1 MGVERQ
7 AGASIASGGTPGAHA
22 TTHVTGGSDVIADAV
37 AGGAAGLMTG
47 TMATKLAGIETAAT
61 ADMTGAEIATA
72 LAGVT
77 VPGNIVAAEDSTP
90 SRRGQINTQVASRV
104 TVESGA
110 VDLYLGT
117 WSAFDFTGTQ
127 RTHIR
132 CQNDASTLWLGPSV
146 INFTADFTN
155 AAMFVNLA
163 SGTCGLGFKN
173 SLSNLRINGRSQ
185 SANGAPT
192 SGTWVQHDTI
202 VDLNGVLWVC
212 QTAGTP
218 GVWTSSNAT
227 AVVRSQAATT
237 DTLVLAD
244 AGKVIECNNASAI
257 TETVPPNSSVAFPV
271 GTIIEFC
278 QVGAG
283 QVTLAAGAGVTLRN
297 PHGLKTAVQWSTVK
311 IRKRATDEWV
321 VSGDS
326 TV

>member
-1 MGVERQ
+1 MAVERQ
-7 AGASIASGGTPGAHA
+7 AGASISSGGTPGAHA

-90 SRRGQINTQVASRV
+90 SRRGQINTQVAGRV

-132 CQNDASTLWLGPSV
+132 CQNDAPTLWLGPSV

-202 VDLNGVLWVC
+202 VGATEQFGGVPGRDHHRVLSGRRR
-212 QTAGTP
+212 AGHARRRRRCDVAQP
-218 GVWTSSNAT
+218 ARLEDRG
-227 AVVRSQAATT
+227 AVVDREDPEAGDRRVGRQRRQHGMTRVAT
-237 DTLVLAD
+237 
-244 AGKVIECNNASAI
+244 S
-257 TETVPPNSSVAFPV
+257 
-271 GTIIEFC
+271 
-278 QVGAG
+278 
-283 QVTLAAGAGVTLRN
+283 
-297 PHGLKTAVQWSTVK
+297 
-311 IRKRATDEWV
+311 
-321 VSGDS
+321 
-326 TV
+326 